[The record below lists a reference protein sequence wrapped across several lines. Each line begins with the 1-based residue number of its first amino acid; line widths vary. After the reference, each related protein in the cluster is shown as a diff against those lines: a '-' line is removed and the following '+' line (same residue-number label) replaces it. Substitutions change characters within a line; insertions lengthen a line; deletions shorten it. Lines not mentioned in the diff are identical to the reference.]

1 MNEKIFQGAK
11 KKKLK
16 IETNNKSYSIKD
28 SSLYNLTKNSL
39 EKQLGCS
46 LLSLDTLR
54 SDDNYRVFMVDG
66 REIQCP
72 KFKLNKIH
80 TRIASLLCRIEMPDF
95 LHSGVKKKSYVTN
108 ANAHLGDHPVLT
120 MDISSFFKSIS
131 KTSIYNSFLQ
141 YFNISPDIA
150 GLLAELCSY
159 NGHLPTGSRISLP
172 LSFWCSKKMYDK
184 LSSYCF
190 NKDIKMTVYV
200 DDITFSGE
208 RVSLLVQK
216 HLSRIIHDSGYQV
229 NQKKTRLYTK
239 YKPKQITGV
248 IVNGNVTKVRNAHQR
263 KIHELL
269 EEMPYPRDEEHLDK
283 LQVELLGRL
292 NAAGQ
297 VEKRFSG
304 IARSIRNKYIS

>member
-1 MNEKIFQGAK
+1 MNEKSSQGLK

-16 IETNNKSYSIKD
+16 IKTKNKSYSVKD
-28 SSLYNLTKNSL
+28 SSLYNLTKNRI

-46 LLSLDTLR
+46 LLHLEALR
-54 SDDNYRVFMVDG
+54 SDDNYRVFMVDD

-72 KFKLNKIH
+72 KFQLNKIH
-80 TRIASLLCRIEMPDF
+80 TRIASLLCRIQMPDF

-120 MDISSFFKSIS
+120 MDISSFFKSVS
-131 KTSIYNSFLQ
+131 KTSIYNSFVQ
-141 YFNISPDIA
+141 YFNVSPDIA

-184 LSSYCF
+184 LNSYCF

-208 RVSLLVQK
+208 QVTSLVQK
-216 HLSRIIHDSGYQV
+216 HLIRIIHGSGYQV
-229 NQKKTRLYTK
+229 NQKKTRLYAK

-248 IVNGNVTKVRNAHQR
+248 VVNGNETKVRNAHQR

-269 EEMPYPRDEEHLDK
+269 EEIPSPRDEEHLKK

-292 NAAGQ
+292 NAAAQ
-297 VEKRFSG
+297 VEIRFSG
-304 IARSIRNKYIS
+304 IARSIRNKYTS